1 MRTRSKGRGFFH
13 GTHKGSDIDIQRES
27 DGRFYIIVTA
37 PDGCH
42 AYEGFAPETVRTIA
56 EAKREARRGAC
67 LDQPTQQT
75 AEA

>member
-13 GTHKGSDIDIQRES
+13 GSHKGSDIDIEREP
-27 DGRFYIIVTA
+27 DGRFYIVVTG

-42 AYEGFAPETVRTIA
+42 AYDGWAPDTVTTMA

-67 LDQPTQQT
+67 LDLPKVKK
-75 AEA
+75 